1 MGRLIL
7 LHCAAL
13 LAFSLS
19 PSAICQAAPTPSA
32 TGGSGGPPN
41 APPPA
46 ASTFLRGLTQASPA
60 PAPAPTR
67 GAAAAGASSSTN
79 PASNRPID
87 PTQDQASLVP
97 AGPAQNGGFDG
108 VISNQLP
115 DTTVTPH
122 IFFDLIF
129 WRTKLYLHIVSCVLL
144 HSRRVRTCA
153 AAIHMISVP
162 CDM

>member
-7 LHCAAL
+7 LLCAAL
-13 LAFSLS
+13 LASSLS

-32 TGGSGGPPN
+32 TGGSGGSPD

-67 GAAAAGASSSTN
+67 GAAAAGAPSSTN
-79 PASNRPID
+79 PASNMPID

-108 VISNQLP
+108 VTSNQLP
-115 DTTVTPH
+115 DMTVRAY
-122 IFFDLIF
+122 ILFLYF
-129 WRTKLYLHIVSCVLL
+129 WRTRLNPHVVSCVLL
-144 HSRRVRTCA
+144 HFRNVRNCA
-153 AAIHMISVP
+153 TAIHLVGVP
-162 CDM
+162 CDI